1 MGCLFGYAGLP
12 DDTLLSGMASRL
24 SHRCR
29 GGWERTHI
37 DGGNGADP
45 RFDAFRVELGWLF

>member
-1 MGCLFGYAGLP
+1 MFL
-12 DDTLLSGMASRL
+12 
-24 SHRCR
+24 R

-45 RFDAFRVELGWLF
+45 QFDSYRVELGWLF